1 MVTMV
6 TMVTYVSVRIAILL
20 SGIKLKPGTCRE
32 ILQKV
37 QTSESVLHSPSIIEM
52 QKSTQ
57 IQTCSYVFSM
67 SLKKGYLCCLVCLPT
82 VCKVKR
88 KSITSAID
96 TRRIPSGCPQLYEPC
111 SCNDRP
117 GHPCN
122 HYHSDNHLQVLN
134 RYEPSLLQT

>member
-20 SGIKLKPGTCRE
+20 SGKKLKPGTCRE

-37 QTSESVLHSPSIIEM
+37 QTSESVLHSP
-52 QKSTQ
+52 KSTQ
-57 IQTCSYVFSM
+57 IHTCSYVFGM

-82 VCKVKR
+82 VCKVKK
-88 KSITSAID
+88 KSIISAID

-117 GHPCN
+117 GHPGHPN

-134 RYEPSLLQT
+134 RYEPPLLQT